1 MKGNVY
7 GFTLVEL
14 LLASVA
20 AAMIMVAIYS
30 VFEHAIHL
38 RDSATQRIHDSR
50 QRERAAALIRNDLR
64 NALVSG
70 GVLAS
75 VVEGDSAGTGGMN
88 SGFPG
93 YLKFTTTTGKDTED
107 DLYGDVQQVEYYI
120 VQDTG
125 TTGLTNSDFS
135 TTPSATDTTGTG
147 VGGNLVRAVT
157 RDLLETVQPQPDEQP
172 ILPNVQSMQVAFYDG
187 TNWQSSWSYNTADS
201 ATSGS
206 GGATTTGSNGSSTV
220 ETLPVAI
227 RVDIQ
232 QAPARD
238 NDPAPPPLEIMVPWT
253 TQPFSSPAPA
263 PSASP

>member
-1 MKGNVY
+1 MKREARHFMR

-20 AAMIMVAIYS
+20 AAMIMVAVYG
-30 VFEHAIHL
+30 VFERAIHL
-38 RDSATQRIHDSR
+38 RDSATRRVHDSR
-50 QRERAAALIRNDLR
+50 QRSRAAAIIRNDLR

-70 GVLAS
+70 GLLAG

-93 YLKFTTTTGKDTED
+93 YLKVTTSTGKDTD
-107 DLYGDVQQVEYYI
+107 DNLYGDVQQVEYYI

-125 TTGLTNSDFS
+125 TTT
-135 TTPSATDTTGTG
+135 TTGTG

-157 RDLLETVQPQPDEQP
+157 RDLLETVQPAPDEQQ
-172 ILPNVQSMQVAFYDG
+172 ILQNVQSMQVAFYDG
-187 TNWQSSWSYNTADS
+187 TNWQTSWSFNTADS

-206 GGATTTGSNGSSTV
+206 DGATNQSNGSSTGD

-227 RVDIQ
+227 KVDVQ
-232 QAPARD
+232 QGPATD
-238 NDPAPPPLEIMVPWT
+238 TSSPPAPLEILVPWT
-253 TQPFSSPAPA
+253 TQPFTSPAPA
-263 PSASP
+263 PSASSL